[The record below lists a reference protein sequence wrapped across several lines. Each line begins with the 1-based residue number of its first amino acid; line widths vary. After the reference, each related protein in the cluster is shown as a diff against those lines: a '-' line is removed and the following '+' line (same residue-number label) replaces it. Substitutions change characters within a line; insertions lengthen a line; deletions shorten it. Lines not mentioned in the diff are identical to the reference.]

1 MRETLLMKKIAVF
14 HMLPSGGGIRVL
26 RQFVQGLSADF
37 DLHIHQPEGA
47 SSAIG
52 RSDIKETV
60 YSYPMWKKPAG
71 LLRPVAPVFLILRL
85 LSFRRVCR
93 KIAKQINI
101 SADAVLV
108 HNTMPVAAPPILQF
122 LKIPSAYFCYEYPRH
137 IFEKDIIQR
146 TESLPARMALYPL
159 EQLERSIDR
168 KSTCSAHQIITFSSY
183 MQGRIR
189 SIYQRDS
196 VIVRP
201 GIDSTFFSS
210 SSNIQRDNN
219 VLSVGALWPFKGHET
234 AIKIIGL
241 IKQDI
246 RPVLCIVAD
255 REYPGYRK
263 KLIALAKNLSVELS
277 IQQCISDNE
286 LRELYRGAKAV
297 LCCQRREPYGLVPL
311 EAMASSAPVI
321 AISEGGFVDNII
333 HGENGFLFDGSAEH
347 GAAILLK
354 VLTPQAS
361 THEQTTSGLQF
372 IQQKRT
378 IRNGVKE
385 LGKILESL

>member
-1 MRETLLMKKIAVF
+1 MKKIAVF

-26 RQFVQGLSADF
+26 RQFVHGLSADF

-47 SSAIG
+47 SSACNQ
-52 RSDIKETV
+52 SDIKQTV
-60 YSYPMWKKPAG
+60 YTYPMWKKPAG

-85 LSFRRVCR
+85 LSFKQVCR
-93 KIAKQINI
+93 KIAVKINN

-122 LKIPSAYFCYEYPRH
+122 VNIPSAYFCYEYPRH
-137 IFEKDIIQR
+137 IFEKDIIHR
-146 TESLPARMALYPL
+146 TESLMARMALYPL
-159 EQLERSIDR
+159 ERLERSIDR
-168 KSTCSAHQIITFSSY
+168 KSTCAAHQIITFSSY
-183 MQGRIR
+183 MQQRIK

-201 GIDSTFFSS
+201 GIDNTFFSPS
-210 SSNIQRDNN
+210 SVIQRDNH

-241 IKQDI
+241 IKPDI
-246 RPVLCIVAD
+246 RPALCIVAD

-263 KLIALAKNLSVELS
+263 KLVALAKNLSVKLT
-277 IQQCISDNE
+277 IQQRISDNE
-286 LRELYRGAKAV
+286 LRELYRRAKAV

-311 EAMASSAPVI
+311 EAMACSTPVI
-321 AISEGGFVDNII
+321 AISEGGFEDNIV
-333 HGENGFLFDGSAEH
+333 HGKNGFLFHGSAEN
-347 GAAILLK
+347 GAACLLK
-354 VLTPQAS
+354 VLTQQTS
-361 THEQTTSGLQF
+361 THEQTTLGLRF

-378 IRNGVKE
+378 IQNGVNE